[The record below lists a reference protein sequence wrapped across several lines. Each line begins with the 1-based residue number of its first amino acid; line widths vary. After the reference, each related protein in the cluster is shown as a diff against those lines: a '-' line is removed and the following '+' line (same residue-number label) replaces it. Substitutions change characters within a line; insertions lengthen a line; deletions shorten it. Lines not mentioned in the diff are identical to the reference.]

1 MSLSVLS
8 EMESSALMSMTV
20 VTIHSTQMQ
29 SAITP
34 VAATNLSVTC
44 TDFDECSD
52 NNSCD

>member
-1 MSLSVLS
+1 
-8 EMESSALMSMTV
+8 MSMNV

-34 VAATNLSVTC
+34 SAVMNPSVTC
-44 TDFDECSD
+44 TDVDECSD